1 MGIQTSKKVRP
12 TVDIQH
18 DPLLARMIATRLLPL
33 VVIILHLNPLP
44 LEVLGWSTPL
54 PPLTPSN
61 PRDALG
67 AQLLVDSLRR

>member
-1 MGIQTSKKVRP
+1 MGIQTSEEVRP

-18 DPLLARMIATRLLPL
+18 DPLLARMIATGLLPL
-33 VVIILHLNPLP
+33 IVIILHLDPLS

-54 PPLTPSN
+54 PPLTPSY

-67 AQLLVDSLRR
+67 AQLLVDGLGR